1 VSEPESAR
9 AGLPVRGEI
18 VATVSALALLVL
30 MFALKWFGVAGVPG
44 RSAVQAATT
53 TSENAWQA
61 LTTLR
66 WLMLATIAVTLG
78 SFLLH
83 QTQRGHGSQTDTSLL
98 VTVLGALSAASVA
111 YRVLISLPAPTEV
124 LDQKLGAVLG
134 VFSAVGIAVG
144 GFDSLREERARSRRL
159 EQRSRGRSGVARGVR
174 AR

>member
-1 VSEPESAR
+1 
-9 AGLPVRGEI
+9 
-18 VATVSALALLVL
+18 
-30 MFALKWFGVAGVPG
+30 
-44 RSAVQAATT
+44 
-53 TSENAWQA
+53 
-61 LTTLR
+61 
-66 WLMLATIAVTLG
+66 VTLG